1 MLEIGQYRNTNHISK
16 PAKSYKIKFF
26 KDMLYSWIKYF
37 KYLRTNLTTTV
48 QDPYIGKNKTLLSE
62 IFKHLKN
69 EGVCKC
75 P

>member
-48 QDPYIGKNKTLLSE
+48 QDPYIGKNKSE